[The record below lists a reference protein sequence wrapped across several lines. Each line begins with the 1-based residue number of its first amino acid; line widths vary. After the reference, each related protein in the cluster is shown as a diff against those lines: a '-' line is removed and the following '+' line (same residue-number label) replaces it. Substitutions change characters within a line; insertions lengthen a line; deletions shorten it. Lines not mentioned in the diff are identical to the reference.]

1 MQTVCLV
8 RSGSHLYGT
17 ATSASDLDAQRVVVP
32 DACAILLGRGMDS
45 RGGLAIARG
54 PGAEDVTTHTLA
66 RFVAM
71 VLVGQPIAV
80 ELLFAPE
87 RFHLEEP
94 SLTFRRLQEVR
105 QALIPRTLTAFV
117 GYCRRQA
124 ATYGAKG
131 DRIRAAKA
139 ARELFAKALE
149 RHGRQG
155 RVGRILAEGDHLPL
169 LEAFPEAI
177 TTDLLPQANG
187 RAFEAL
193 VVCGRKMSE
202 RLSLVDAYRLVDSVI
217 SGYGKR
223 AQAAATAQG
232 VDWKAMS
239 HALRISGQALELLT
253 TGHLTLPRPNA
264 DYLCAIKM
272 GKVDLE
278 VVRAE
283 IDGML
288 EQVETAQ
295 QVSVLPEHPDRELAE
310 QIVLNAY
317 REAVL
322 AYKENLFVP
331 NIGA

>member
-1 MQTVCLV
+1 M

-17 ATSASDLDAQRVVVP
+17 ATSASDLDVQRVVVP
-32 DACAILLGRGMDS
+32 DARAILLGRGIDS
-45 RGGLAIARG
+45 RGGFIIAKG
-54 PGAEDVTTHTLA
+54 PGTEDATTHTLA
-66 RFVAM
+66 RFVTM
-71 VLVGQPIAV
+71 LLEGQPIAV

-94 SLTFRRLQEVR
+94 SLAFRRLQEAR
-105 QALIPRTLTAFV
+105 QILIPRTLAAFV

-131 DRIRAAKA
+131 DRIRAAEA

-155 RVGRILAEGDHLPL
+155 RMERILAEGGHLPL

-187 RAFEAL
+187 RALEAL

-202 RLSLVDAYRLVDSVI
+202 RLSLVDAYRLVDSIV
-217 SGYGKR
+217 SSYGKR

-239 HALRISGQALELLT
+239 HALRIGGQALELLT
-253 TGHLTLPRPNA
+253 TGHLTLPRPDA
-264 DYLCAIKM
+264 DYLRAIKT
-272 GKVDLE
+272 GQVGLE
-278 VVRAE
+278 TVRAE
-283 IDGML
+283 IDAIL
-288 EQVETAQ
+288 EHVEAAQ
-295 QVSVLPEHPDRELAE
+295 QASVLPEQPDRELAE
-310 QIVLNAY
+310 QIVLDTY
-317 REAVL
+317 REAILDDNKSPL
-322 AYKENLFVP
+322 APKMKM
-331 NIGA
+331 